1 MVIKIEGLKT
11 RVKYYG
17 IFDFKQLYRDI
28 KEKLGD
34 VGYLSPLEG
43 AKNMMETYYSEKRSS
58 DPREAKTIWIW
69 WRTGKEEE
77 GSPFYRQEI
86 NLDFHL
92 RFLKDVEVMVD
103 NEKKRAQQGEIEVWI
118 DGNLYLDPKNE
129 WADHWLMQHFV
140 GFFARRVWR
149 KQRESRKNS
158 VIADVN
164 KVQGFIKDSFE
175 IKNFMPL
182 RGQSFYDLYGYKKN

>member
-1 MVIKIEGLKT
+1 MVIEIKGLRT

-28 KEKLGD
+28 KEKLVD
-34 VGYLSPLEG
+34 ISYMKSKDG

-69 WRTGKEEE
+69 WRTKKREE
-77 GSPFYRQEI
+77 GSPFYEQRI

-92 RFLKDVEVMVD
+92 RFVKDVEVMVD

-118 DGNLYLDPKNE
+118 DGNLFMDPDDAWKK
-129 WADHWLMQHFV
+129 HWLMQHFV
-140 GFFARRVWR
+140 GFFARRIWR

-158 VIADVN
+158 TITDVS
-164 KVQGFIKDSFE
+164 KIQGFIKDSLE